1 MTLSLPQTS
10 RNVQPA
16 KASVSPSLY
25 AAGDVSQSE
34 GERMLSQAKKCE
46 NQQNEQKIKLNSLIP
61 VTQTF
66 AKIHDFDGHVIGEV
80 ALNFKFTKH
89 IT

>member
-1 MTLSLPQTS
+1 
-10 RNVQPA
+10 
-16 KASVSPSLY
+16 
-25 AAGDVSQSE
+25 
-34 GERMLSQAKKCE
+34 MLSQAKKCE
-46 NQQNEQKIKLNSLIP
+46 NQQNEEKIKLNSLIP
-61 VTQTF
+61 VTQIF